1 MAQILNLKKTND
13 DFNTEIRK
21 MLLLC
26 QEDIESTNTL
36 ILEKLDSNVPLV
48 KEIASYLVLSGG
60 KRLRPLLTSCSYHL
74 LTNDLD
80 KNKKHIGLAAA
91 VEFIHAATLLHDDVI
106 DESSLRRGV
115 KTTNSIWGN
124 QSSIL
129 VGDYLLSRCFEI
141 MVEDGDLEILKLL
154 SSTSAKIAQGEVLQL
169 QHKGEADLLEDTYID
184 IISLKTAALFSAA
197 TKTGACLSGSNEKE
211 KMALES
217 YGKNLGLAFQIADDA
232 LDYYGKDKFFG
243 KEIGKDFFEGKVT
256 LPLIIVFQKG
266 NNEEREFLSEIL
278 QKEKRNEDD
287 FSETLALINKYK
299 TIEASMKRAEY
310 FVNVSYDSLGIFPDS
325 DDKNTLQNLT
335 SFSLNRSF

>member
-1 MAQILNLKKTND
+1 MGSVIPLKKSASSAYLELKN
-13 DFNTEIRK
+13 
-21 MLLLC
+21 LLGKKLNKV
-26 QEDIESTNTL
+26 EKAIESKLKSDVNL
-36 ILEKLDSNVPLV
+36 IQKMSDHHLK
-48 KEIASYLVLSGG
+48 SGG
-60 KRLRPLLTSCSYHL
+60 KRLRSLLTLGSAKLSGYVL
-74 LTNDLD
+74 GERDIN
-80 KNKKHIGLAAA
+80 LAAC
-91 VEFIHAATLLHDDVI
+91 VELIHSATLLHDDVI
-106 DESSLRRGV
+106 DESALRRGV

-124 QSSIL
+124 ESSIL

-184 IISLKTAALFSAA
+184 IINLKTASLFSAA
-197 TKTGACLSGSNEKE
+197 TKTGACIAGSNEKE
-211 KMALES
+211 KKALES

-266 NNEEREFLSEIL
+266 NDEERSFLIEIM
-278 QKEKRNEDD
+278 QKEKRHEDD
-287 FSETLALINKYK
+287 FSETLSLIFKYK
-299 TIEASMKRAEY
+299 AIEASMKRAEY

-325 DDKNTLQNLT
+325 EDKTILQNLT